1 MSLIIKDNEVGMM
14 LVTMADPMV
23 LVLVLAMKFEG
34 LVLLLSVLWVL
45 VITASVSLLATAMGD
60 AGVGAR
66 ATLLAPGLVAMM
78 EVLMCMEVVAVVVLG
93 VTVTL
98 VLATPVPV
106 LKPSIMVAV
115 LVMTVAVLL
124 GPP

>member
-1 MSLIIKDNEVGMM
+1 M
-14 LVTMADPMV
+14 
-23 LVLVLAMKFEG
+23 

-45 VITASVSLLATAMGD
+45 VITASVSLLATAVGD
-60 AGVGAR
+60 AGIGAR
-66 ATLLAPGLVAMM
+66 ATLLAPGLVVMM

-98 VLATPVPV
+98 VLATLVPVP
-106 LKPSIMVAV
+106 KPSIMVAV